1 MKDELRAQES
11 VFSLEIRKLA
21 EERDR
26 ALREVAVQKTY
37 VEEAAARVGDL
48 DQSSRELK
56 SEIETQSRKYSANL
70 ARIAQEQEQVLNP
83 VSFHCRVWIAH
94 GHSCCSAIVH
104 PMLHTAVVR
113 RPARAPGEDA
123 RGA

>member
-37 VEEAAARVGDL
+37 VDEAAARVGDL

-56 SEIETQSRKYSANL
+56 NEIETQSRKYSENL
-70 ARIAQEQEQVLNP
+70 ARMAQEQEQVSRIWFAGC
-83 VSFHCRVWIAH
+83 V
-94 GHSCCSAIVH
+94 
-104 PMLHTAVVR
+104 
-113 RPARAPGEDA
+113 D
-123 RGA
+123 

>member
-37 VEEAAARVGDL
+37 VDEAATRVGDL

-56 SEIETQSRKYSANL
+56 SEIETQARKYSENL
-70 ARIAQEQEQVLNP
+70 ARIAQEQEQVSRKLAPPRLRRVGYLNY
-83 VSFHCRVWIAH
+83 
-94 GHSCCSAIVH
+94 
-104 PMLHTAVVR
+104 
-113 RPARAPGEDA
+113 
-123 RGA
+123 